1 MDTLGLGLVLVIGL
15 LLVKESGVP
24 VPIPGDLLV
33 IGLGVAA
40 AEGQVVPVVA
50 LLGAIV
56 ATIVGGTIQF
66 GLVRGPGRRAVL
78 ALLRRFGVGEDRID
92 RQAER
97 FRRRGTSAVAI
108 ARMTPGVRIV
118 AVAAAALAAVPVA
131 RFVAG
136 LAVGNSVFTTGHFAL
151 GMAFGAAAGGIM
163 ASLFVPIVLA
173 VGVAVLGLAGW
184 SWIQRRRGS
193 SRPPVLAWADACC
206 PACLV
211 LGAADL
217 SEGRSASA
225 G

>member
-1 MDTLGLGLVLVIGL
+1 MLSL
-15 LLVKESGVP
+15 
-24 VPIPGDLLV
+24 
-33 IGLGVAA
+33 
-40 AEGQVVPVVA
+40 
-50 LLGAIV
+50 
-56 ATIVGGTIQF
+56 F
-66 GLVRGPGRRAVL
+66 
-78 ALLRRFGVGEDRID
+78 RRFGVGEDRID

-118 AVAAAALAAVPVA
+118 AVAAAALAAVPVT

-136 LAVGNSVFTTGHFAL
+136 LAVGNSVFTAGHFAL
-151 GMAFGAAAGGIM
+151 GMAFGAAAGAIM

-173 VGVAVLGLAGW
+173 VGLAVLGLAGW
-184 SWIQRRRGS
+184 SWIQRRRGTT
-193 SRPPVLAWADACC
+193 RPPVLAWADACC

-217 SEGRSASA
+217 SGGRSASA